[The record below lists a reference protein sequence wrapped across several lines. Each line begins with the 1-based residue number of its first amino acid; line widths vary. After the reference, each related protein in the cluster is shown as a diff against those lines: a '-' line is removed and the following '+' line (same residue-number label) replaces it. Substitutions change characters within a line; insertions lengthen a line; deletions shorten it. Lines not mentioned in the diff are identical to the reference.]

1 MMRRLGLRLPP
12 SKEEKVAISI
22 GRLLSDFS
30 LDLEAVGKYLA
41 TAQPYVV
48 YARAL
53 EVLEAT
59 EYNKTVAEYREQGR
73 YYGDGLFR

>member
-1 MMRRLGLRLPP
+1 MRRLGIKLGP
-12 SKEEKVAISI
+12 SKEEKVAQSI

-30 LDLEAVGKYLA
+30 LDLEAIGRHLA
-41 TAQPYVV
+41 LSNPYVI

-59 EYNKTVAEYREQGR
+59 EYNNTVAEYREQGK
-73 YYGDGLFR
+73 YYGERLL